1 MHPAEPY
8 LCPTIT
14 QPRQPQYKGLSHCMP
29 EPGTIPLDAPGGGQL
44 EINGCND
51 KKAVESVA
59 GCGDEEASEPHL

>member
-1 MHPAEPY
+1 
-8 LCPTIT
+8 
-14 QPRQPQYKGLSHCMP
+14 MP